1 MVSTASPSPSSM
13 ASSTA
18 RSAEKIAEKS
28 AERPANKTNEKTAKH
43 RLDSAPQPNWQTLA
57 DKALSGEV
65 LTRAEALAIL
75 NAPDIAILDQLAAAY
90 RVRRHYWGSQ
100 VRLHFLLNAQSG
112 LCPEDCHY
120 CSQSKISGAEIEKYP
135 LMATEKIVAAADRAH
150 QLKAGTFCMA
160 ISGRSPSPK
169 VFEGVLEA
177 VRTVKS
183 TYPMKV
189 CTTLGLLNE
198 AQAQQLKAAGVDRIN
213 HNLNTAE
220 SHHEDICTT
229 HSFQDRLSTVQ
240 AVQAAGLTTCSGGIF
255 GMGESDSDIVELAL
269 SLRQLKVT
277 SVPLNFLIP
286 IPGTPFAERDELTP
300 QRCLRILCLF
310 RLLLPSQEIRIAG
323 GREVHLR
330 SLQPLGLYAANSIF
344 VGDYLT
350 TPGQAAQQDFAMIRD
365 AGFEIENADT

>member
-1 MVSTASPSPSSM
+1 MVNTASPSTS
-13 ASSTA
+13 A
-18 RSAEKIAEKS
+18 RRQQS
-28 AERPANKTNEKTAKH
+28 
-43 RLDSAPQPNWQTLA
+43 SAPATSSSHAPGYWQQLA
-57 DKALSGEV
+57 DQALTGEPLTQAQALSV
-65 LTRAEALAIL
+65 LS
-75 NAPDIAILDQLAAAY
+75 APDIDILEQLAAAY
-90 RVRRHYWGSQ
+90 RVRHHYWENR

-169 VFEGVLEA
+169 VFEGILDA
-177 VRTVKS
+177 VRTVKAA
-183 TYPMKV
+183 YPMRV

-198 AQAQQLKAAGVDRIN
+198 AQASQLKAAGVDRIN

-220 SHHEDICTT
+220 AHHEDICTT

-255 GMGESDSDIVELAL
+255 GMGESDADIVSLAL
-269 SLRQLKVT
+269 SLRELNVT

-286 IPGTPFAERDELTP
+286 IPGTPFADRQELTP

-350 TPGQAAQQDFAMIRD
+350 TPGQSAQQDFAMITD
-365 AGFEIENADT
+365 AGFTIESPENSH

>member
-1 MVSTASPSPSSM
+1 
-13 ASSTA
+13 
-18 RSAEKIAEKS
+18 
-28 AERPANKTNEKTAKH
+28 
-43 RLDSAPQPNWQTLA
+43 
-57 DKALSGEV
+57 
-65 LTRAEALAIL
+65 
-75 NAPDIAILDQLAAAY
+75 
-90 RVRRHYWGSQ
+90 
-100 VRLHFLLNAQSG
+100 
-112 LCPEDCHY
+112 HY

-169 VFEGVLEA
+169 VFEGILDA
-177 VRTVKS
+177 VRTVKAA
-183 TYPMKV
+183 YPMRV

-198 AQAQQLKAAGVDRIN
+198 AQASQLKAAGVDRIN

-220 SHHEDICTT
+220 AHHEDICTT

-255 GMGESDSDIVELAL
+255 GMGESDADIVSLAL
-269 SLRQLKVT
+269 SLRELNVT

-286 IPGTPFAERDELTP
+286 IPGTPFADRQELTP

-350 TPGQAAQQDFAMIRD
+350 TPGQSAQQDFAMITD
-365 AGFEIENADT
+365 AGFTIESPENSH